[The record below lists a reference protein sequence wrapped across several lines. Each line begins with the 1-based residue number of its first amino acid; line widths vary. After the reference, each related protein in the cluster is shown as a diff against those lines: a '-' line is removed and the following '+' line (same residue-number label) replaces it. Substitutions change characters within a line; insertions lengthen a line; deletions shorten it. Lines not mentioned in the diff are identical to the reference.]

1 MGMPPERS
9 GNIVAGSVETL
20 FSATAISMDTV
31 HRTKAPSAPSVAM
44 DAPRLAIR
52 KPGFGRQTTNPSY
65 QCNNFRSCRSS
76 TPTVA
81 PWGTGS
87 SMCRLLVAFV
97 VVAACWGVRE
107 RAQVATAVEDQ
118 RRALVRG
125 HPPDATEEDDV
136 VAAVV
141 AGLER
146 AVDVGEASLDVGG
159 PGDAE
164 LVAEGR

>member
-1 MGMPPERS
+1 M
-9 GNIVAGSVETL
+9 N
-20 FSATAISMDTV
+20 TV
-31 HRTKAPSAPSVAM
+31 HSAKTPSAPSVPM

-52 KPGFGRQTTNPSY
+52 KPGFARQTTNPSY

-76 TPTVA
+76 TPTMA
-81 PWGTGS
+81 PWRPGS
-87 SMCRLLVAFV
+87 SMCRLLVACV
-97 VVAACWGVRE
+97 VIAACWRVRE

-146 AVDVGEASLDVGG
+146 AVDVGKASLDVEG

-164 LVAEGR
+164 LIANGRELVSGET